1 MKQIVIKLLEKVLAG
16 KLSSEEITSLVEVP
30 PQQEMGDFAFPC
42 FSLAKIEKKS
52 PLMISQDL
60 VEKLRKILPTRKG
73 VPFIGDFSNL
83 DFITGKEISGVESK
97 GPYVNFFVD
106 KKFLAEKVLK
116 EATKKG
122 YGKQNISNKKVG
134 IEFPSP
140 NTNKALHVG
149 HMRNMAIGC
158 AVTNLCELVGDKV
171 VVLNLFNDRGILI
184 CKAMMGY
191 EMYGKGKKPGKE
203 NGDAFVGDFYVQFS
217 KESEKDKKL
226 DELAQEKLKKWEEGD
241 KETLA
246 LWKKM
251 NSWTY
256 SGMEKTF
263 KKFGLKKAEKN
274 YYESEIY
281 LNGKEIISEGLKK
294 GIFQKRE
301 DGAVH
306 INLESEGFGDK
317 VLLRN
322 DGTAVYMT
330 TDLYLA
336 KKKIDDFKLDSS
348 YYVVGCDQE
357 YHFKVL
363 FNILEKLG
371 LKKDWKHLSY
381 GMVVLPEG
389 KMSSRQ
395 GNAVSAEGLISET
408 QSMAKEGL
416 KKRNSELSERE
427 IDSRSLI
434 IALAAIKY
442 HLLKVDTHKDIV
454 FNPHEALDFEGN
466 SGPYLL
472 YSYARASSIVR
483 KSEIG
488 KKKVEISD
496 LSKEESALLTKLGNY
511 PEIINKAYAELA
523 PNVVANYSYELCQMF
538 NEFYH
543 AHQVVGSK
551 EEAFRL
557 RLIEAFRNVL
567 KSSLNLLGIE
577 VLEEM

>member
-1 MKQIVIKLLEKVLAG
+1 MKEIVVKILEKELGG
-16 KLSSEEITSLVEVP
+16 KLKKEEIESLVEIP

-52 PLMISQDL
+52 PLMIAQDL
-60 VEKLRKILPTRKG
+60 VEKIRKNLP
-73 VPFIGDFSNL
+73 
-83 DFITGKEISGVESK
+83 KEISGVELKSA
-97 GPYVNFFVD
+97 YVNFFID

-122 YGKQNISNKKVG
+122 YGKQKISNKKVG

-149 HMRNMAIGC
+149 HMRNMAVGC
-158 AVTNLCELVGDKV
+158 AVSNLCELAGDKV
-171 VVLNLFNDRGILI
+171 TVLNLFNDRGILI

-191 EMYGKGKKPGKE
+191 EMYGEGKKPGKE
-203 NGDAFVGDFYVQFS
+203 NGDAFVGNFYVRFS
-217 KESEKDKKL
+217 QESEKDKKL

-246 LWKKM
+246 LWKKI
-251 NSWTY
+251 NSWAY

-263 KKFGLKKAEKN
+263 KKFGLRKAEKN

-281 LNGKEIISEGLKK
+281 LNGKEIIADGLKK

-408 QSMAKEGL
+408 QNMAKEGL
-416 KKRNSELSERE
+416 KQRNLELSDKEL
-427 IDSRSLI
+427 DNRSLA
-434 IALAAIKY
+434 IALSAIKY
-442 HLLKVDTHKDIV
+442 HLLKVDPHKDII
-454 FNPHEALDFEGN
+454 FNPKESLDFEGN
-466 SGPYLL
+466 TGPYLL
-472 YSYARASSIVR
+472 YAYARASSIIR
-483 KSEIG
+483 KAKDS
-488 KKKVEISD
+488 KKKVEIFD
-496 LSKEESALLTKLGNY
+496 LSKEESALLTKIGNY
-511 PEIINKAYAELA
+511 PEVVKKAYLELA
-523 PNVVANYSYELCQMF
+523 PNLVANYSYELCQMF

-543 AHQVVGSK
+543 ASQVIGSK
-551 EEAFRL
+551 EEVFRL
-557 RLIEAFRNVL
+557 KLIDAFRNTL
-567 KSSLNLLGIE
+567 KSSLNLLGIDE
-577 VLEEM
+577 LEEM